1 MDLKKDFNR
10 LLPKLFW
17 ARPKS
22 EFGEHLATQI
32 SNNVWKNTGS
42 VDDFWQQV
50 AKFVFNVSDQ
60 LFSQVSMLQADKQ
73 R

>member
-10 LLPKLFW
+10 FLPKLFW

-22 EFGEHLATQI
+22 EFSEHLVTHT
-32 SNNVWKNTGS
+32 SNNVWKKYWKCGW
-42 VDDFWQQV
+42 FLQQV
-50 AKFVFNVSDQ
+50 AKLVFNVSNL

-73 R
+73 G

>member
-17 ARPKS
+17 AQS
-22 EFGEHLATQI
+22 EFGEHLATHN
-32 SNNVWKNTGS
+32 SNNVWKKYWNCGW
-42 VDDFWQQV
+42 FLQQV
-50 AKFVFNVSDQ
+50 AKFVFNVRNL

-73 R
+73 G